1 MRPRSVS
8 DDDILEAARACLLAH
23 GPAVSMSVI
32 GKKVG
37 ISGPGVLKRFGSKE
51 ELVVRALLSEVP
63 PDLSRGPQSG
73 PLAPQLVA
81 LLLSTERRLRQA
93 APRLATLRAGGVTA
107 SKWIGQPR
115 PRLARRSLRGWLE
128 QAQRSHG
135 LAHPDLETAAD
146 LLISL
151 VEARGFLSWV
161 EPTWVDAGTEWAAR
175 AVTAVFGSS
184 LNASDRSLKGEGP
197 GRP

>member
-8 DDDILEAARACLLAH
+8 DEEIIEAARACLLAH
-23 GPAVSMSVI
+23 GPSVSMAAI

-51 ELVVRALLSEVP
+51 NLVVRALLTEAP
-63 PDLSRGPQSG
+63 PDLSHGPAPG
-73 PLAPQLVA
+73 PLPEQLVA
-81 LLLSTERRLRQA
+81 LLLTLERLLRQA

-107 SKWIGQPR
+107 SKWIKTPR
-115 PRLARRSLRGWLE
+115 PRLARRNLRHWLE
-128 QAQRSHG
+128 RAQESHG

-161 EPTWVDAGTEWAAR
+161 EPTWVDPGTGWAAR
-175 AVTAVFGSS
+175 AVTAVFGHS
-184 LNASDRSLKGEGP
+184 LDAEATVARTGSEAGA
-197 GRP
+197 